1 MSNPF
6 YSGDSHDVDDD
17 DFLNHPRSG
26 SSGYMLQNSQNI
38 GSISASN
45 QYPSSGVHREALG
58 LDTEGNRESGIN
70 RAQALMQK
78 RREIEERT
86 LDSSNRSLGLL
97 FESERAGAATAE
109 ELNRQ
114 KEQLKRTE
122 ERLDDINSTLKTSER
137 HLQGI
142 KSVFGGIKNY
152 FSSKNASAVAVSG
165 GSTQTRT
172 SNISG
177 APNGNLGSNTAP
189 NNPYNSNRS
198 NGLDDDVFDY
208 QIPHHLNSK
217 ANNTRFRRFKT
228 MTPSLE
234 EFLSLEKQCDENK
247 DEIDRL
253 DDIRSQNHPG
263 LRTRGLQEN
272 NSKTVDEVLNSNL
285 DEMSLGLGRLKGL
298 AVNLNEELGEHNAIL
313 DRLDDKTSGA
323 DWRVKKQNK
332 DMDKLLNPK
341 KK

>member
-1 MSNPF
+1 MDASK
-6 YSGDSHDVDDD
+6 DVDDD

-26 SSGYMLQNSQNI
+26 SSGYMLQNSRQA
-38 GSISASN
+38 ASTPGYN
-45 QYPSSGVHREALG
+45 QYSSSERQRNALG
-58 LDTEGNRESGIN
+58 LDSEGNKEYGTDRV
-70 RAQALMQK
+70 QAIMDK

-97 FESERAGAATAE
+97 YESERAGAATAE

-152 FSSKNASAVAVSG
+152 FSSRNASAAAG
-165 GSTQTRT
+165 ANNATQTNSST
-172 SNISG
+172 IAS
-177 APNGNLGSNTAP
+177 APNGNLGSAATSNAQ
-189 NNPYNSNRS
+189 YNSNRL
-198 NGLDDDVFDY
+198 NGFENGGDRFDD
-208 QIPHHLNSK
+208 
-217 ANNTRFRRFKT
+217 
-228 MTPSLE
+228 
-234 EFLSLEKQCDENK
+234 
-247 DEIDRL
+247 
-253 DDIRSQNHPG
+253 RSENHPA
-263 LRTRGLQEN
+263 LRTRGLHEN
-272 NSKTVDEVLNSNL
+272 STKSVDDILDSNL
-285 DEMSLGLGRLKGL
+285 DEMSQGLGRLKGL
-298 AVNLNEELGEHNAIL
+298 AMNLNEELEEHNAIL
-313 DRLDDKTSGA
+313 DRLDDKTANA

>member
-6 YSGDSHDVDDD
+6 FVDDSKEVDDD

-26 SSGYMLQNSQNI
+26 SSGYMLQNSRQAATSP
-38 GSISASN
+38 GYN
-45 QYPSSGVHREALG
+45 QYSSSDRQRNALG
-58 LDTEGNRESGIN
+58 LDSEGNQQYGN
-70 RAQALMQK
+70 RQALMEQK

-97 FESERAGAATAE
+97 YESERAGAATAE

-152 FSSKNASAVAVSG
+152 FSSRNAAAAAGTNNSSQ
-165 GSTQTRT
+165 SKS
-172 SNISG
+172 SNISS
-177 APNGNLGSNTAP
+177 APNGNMTVNSGSNAQF
-189 NNPYNSNRS
+189 NSNRL
-198 NGLDDDVFDY
+198 NGFEDSGDRFDD
-208 QIPHHLNSK
+208 
-217 ANNTRFRRFKT
+217 
-228 MTPSLE
+228 
-234 EFLSLEKQCDENK
+234 
-247 DEIDRL
+247 
-253 DDIRSQNHPG
+253 RSENHPA
-263 LRTRGLQEN
+263 LRTRGLHEN
-272 NSKTVDEVLNSNL
+272 SNKSVDDILDSNL

-298 AVNLNEELGEHNAIL
+298 AMNLNEELEEHNAIL
-313 DRLDDKTSGA
+313 DRLDDKTANA

-332 DMDKLLNPK
+332 DMDKILNPK

>member
-6 YSGDSHDVDDD
+6 YTDASKEVDDD
-17 DFLNHPRSG
+17 EFLNHPRSG
-26 SSGYMLQNSQNI
+26 SSGYMLQNSRNVNSTAYNQFPS
-38 GSISASN
+38 GAS
-45 QYPSSGVHREALG
+45 RDALG
-58 LDTEGNRESGIN
+58 LDTEGNRENGMD
-70 RAQALMQK
+70 RVQALMQK

-97 FESERAGAATAE
+97 YESERAGAATAE

-152 FSSKNASAVAVSG
+152 FSSRNAS
-165 GSTQTRT
+165 
-172 SNISG
+172 SNNTGAANIQE
-177 APNGNLGSNTAP
+177 APNGNINSNIASRTS
-189 NNPYNSNRS
+189 YNSNNQ
-198 NGLDDDVFDY
+198 NG
-208 QIPHHLNSK
+208 H
-217 ANNTRFRRFKT
+217 
-228 MTPSLE
+228 E
-234 EFLSLEKQCDENK
+234 DES
-247 DEIDRL
+247 DRL
-253 DDIRSQNHPG
+253 DDTRSQNHPS
-263 LRTRGLQEN
+263 LRTRGLHEN
-272 NSKTVDEVLNSNL
+272 ATKTVDEVLDSNL

-298 AVNLNEELGEHNAIL
+298 ALNLNEELEEHNSIL
-313 DRLDDKTSGA
+313 DRLDDKSANA

>member
-1 MSNPF
+1 MDASK
-6 YSGDSHDVDDD
+6 DVDDD

-26 SSGYMLQNSQNI
+26 SSGYMLQNSRQAESSP
-38 GSISASN
+38 GYN
-45 QYPSSGVHREALG
+45 QYSSSERQRNALG
-58 LDTEGNRESGIN
+58 LDSEGNKEYGTDRV
-70 RAQALMQK
+70 QAIMDK

-152 FSSKNASAVAVSG
+152 FSSRNASAAG
-165 GSTQTRT
+165 GANSASQTNS
-172 SNISG
+172 SNTTA
-177 APNGNLGSNTAP
+177 APNGNVGAAGTSNAEF
-189 NNPYNSNRS
+189 NSNRL
-198 NGLDDDVFDY
+198 NGFENGGDRFD
-208 QIPHHLNSK
+208 N
-217 ANNTRFRRFKT
+217 
-228 MTPSLE
+228 
-234 EFLSLEKQCDENK
+234 
-247 DEIDRL
+247 
-253 DDIRSQNHPG
+253 RSENHPA
-263 LRTRGLQEN
+263 LRTRGLHEN
-272 NSKTVDEVLNSNL
+272 SNKSVDDILDSNL
-285 DEMSLGLGRLKGL
+285 DEMSQGLGRLKGL
-298 AVNLNEELGEHNAIL
+298 AMNLNEELEEHNAIL
-313 DRLDDKTSGA
+313 DRLDDKTANA

>member
-6 YSGDSHDVDDD
+6 FMDDSKEVDDD
-17 DFLNHPRSG
+17 AFLNHPRSG
-26 SSGYMLQNSQNI
+26 SSGYMLQNSRQ
-38 GSISASN
+38 ASSTPGYN
-45 QYPSSGVHREALG
+45 QFSSSDRQRNALG
-58 LDTEGNRESGIN
+58 LDSEGNKQYNIYK
-70 RAQALMQK
+70 ALMEQK

-97 FESERAGAATAE
+97 YESERAGAATAE

-152 FSSKNASAVAVSG
+152 FSSRNGAAAAGTNNSSQSKS
-165 GSTQTRT
+165 
-172 SNISG
+172 SNINS
-177 APNGNLGSNTAP
+177 APNGNITASSGSNAQF
-189 NNPYNSNRS
+189 NSNRL
-198 NGLDDDVFDY
+198 NGFEDSGDRFDD
-208 QIPHHLNSK
+208 
-217 ANNTRFRRFKT
+217 
-228 MTPSLE
+228 
-234 EFLSLEKQCDENK
+234 
-247 DEIDRL
+247 
-253 DDIRSQNHPG
+253 RSENHPA
-263 LRTRGLQEN
+263 LRTRGLHEN
-272 NSKTVDEVLNSNL
+272 SNKSVDDILDSNL

-298 AVNLNEELGEHNAIL
+298 AMNLNEELEEHNAIL
-313 DRLDDKTSGA
+313 DRLDDKTANA

-332 DMDKLLNPK
+332 DMDKILNPK

>member
-6 YSGDSHDVDDD
+6 YSDASKEIGDDE
-17 DFLNHPRSG
+17 FLNHPRSG
-26 SSGYMLQNSQNI
+26 YMLQNSGNV
-38 GSISASN
+38 GSMPAYN
-45 QYPSSGVHREALG
+45 HFSSPAGQREVLG
-58 LDTEGNRESGIN
+58 LDSEGNRDNGID
-70 RAQALMQK
+70 RVQALMQK

-86 LDSSNRSLGLL
+86 VDSSNRSLGLL
-97 FESERAGAATAE
+97 YESERAGAATAE

-152 FSSKNASAVAVSG
+152 FSSKNAAAAAGSG
-165 GSTQTRT
+165 NSTQIRSSST
-172 SNISG
+172 STS
-177 APNGNLGSNTAP
+177 ANGNAASNVAS
-189 NNPYNSNRS
+189 NAPYNSNRL
-198 NGLDDDVFDY
+198 NGYEDD
-208 QIPHHLNSK
+208 
-217 ANNTRFRRFKT
+217 
-228 MTPSLE
+228 
-234 EFLSLEKQCDENK
+234 
-247 DEIDRL
+247 IDRL
-253 DDIRSQNHPG
+253 DDTRGQNHPG
-263 LRTRGLQEN
+263 LRTRGLHEN
-272 NSKTVDEVLNSNL
+272 SNKSVDELLDSNL

-298 AVNLNEELGEHNAIL
+298 ALNLNEELEEHNSIL
-313 DRLDDKTSGA
+313 DRLDDKTANA